1 MRSWT
6 MMRKANMPD
15 LWRDDNLDEH
25 YLVIIDNLVSPP
37 PLNEVGSVS

>member
-1 MRSWT
+1 

-37 PLNEVGSVS
+37 PPNEVGSVS